1 MPATDRERIEH
12 MLGAARKVSNVIAG
26 RSRSDLERDDVL
38 ALALTKLVEI
48 IGEAAKNVS
57 AATRE
62 HYPQIPWRQM
72 AATRDR
78 LIHGYFDV
86 DLDVL
91 WEIVSGD
98 LPAVAPELETILIS
112 GG

>member
-12 MLGAARKVSNVIAG
+12 MLDAVRKVSNVIAG
-26 RSRSDLERDDVL
+26 RSRSDLEADDVL

-48 IGEAAKNVS
+48 IGEAAKNVPVT
-57 AATRE
+57 TRE
-62 HYPQIPWRQM
+62 RYPQVPWRQM
-72 AATRDR
+72 TATRDR

-91 WEIVSGD
+91 WEIVSHD
-98 LPAVAPELETILIS
+98 LPAVAPELEKILIS

>member
-1 MPATDRERIEH
+1 
-12 MLGAARKVSNVIAG
+12 MLDAARKVSNVIAG
-26 RSRSDLERDDVL
+26 RSRSDLEADDLL

-57 AATRE
+57 AARRE
-62 HYPQIPWRQM
+62 RYPQVPWKQM

-98 LPAVAPELETILIS
+98 LPSVVPELEEILTT
-112 GG
+112 GD